1 MLEVQQRAAAAEEQ
15 LESATQQARDS
26 QLRLDA
32 ESLGRSHAEV
42 RSPYLL
48 PCLLYTSP
56 SPRD

>member
-48 PCLLYTSP
+48 PCRGYVV
-56 SPRD
+56 